1 MNKILFFII
10 LTGFISI
17 AGIGALSTEFELIP
31 QDLAVFERD
40 NVVRCTC
47 IDAVT
52 GASVACNP
60 PIPSAMCP
68 NPPVSTFP

>member
-17 AGIGALSTEFELIP
+17 ASIGALSTEFDLIP
-31 QDLAVFERD
+31 QDLVVLERD
-40 NVVRCTC
+40 KVVACTC

-52 GASVACNP
+52 GAGVACDP

-68 NPPVSTFP
+68 P